1 MSEPIY
7 ESKREKLL
15 AALNRFHGQRFTP
28 AEIAW
33 HANIPVR
40 GVKEILEEM
49 HIDGE
54 IESAIREPS
63 SKGGRPGG
71 AVIVYGVP
79 SWLDLDA
86 FPQWAGMML
95 PALHRQNIN
104 YQPKEFI
111 HA

>member
-15 AALNRFHGQRFTP
+15 ATLKRHHGQHFTP
-28 AEIAW
+28 AEAAW
-33 HANIPVR
+33 HANLPAR
-40 GVKEILEEM
+40 GIKELLAEM
-49 HIDGE
+49 HLDGE
-54 IESAIREPS
+54 IESVTRAPS

-71 AVIVYGVP
+71 TVIAYGVP
-79 SWLDLDA
+79 SQIDLDT

-95 PALHRQNIN
+95 PALHRHNTN